1 MKRMRSM
8 LVAAALFAASTL
20 AVAQSPGPPAGKAP
34 AAPTVGFRA
43 DFLGQLDDV
52 GKKILDLADA
62 VPADKYS
69 WRPEKGV
76 RSVSEVYM
84 HIVVANYFLPSFMGV
99 PPPAGIDRGTETGVT
114 DKARVVAMLRQS
126 FDHVRSVVLKT
137 PDADL
142 DKKVKVFGGRE
153 MSERALI
160 MTMGNHMHEHLG
172 QSIAYARSN
181 GVTPPWSEAAQ
192 PPTPPKQ

>member
-1 MKRMRSM
+1 MKRLLLFACAM
-8 LVAAALFAASTL
+8 LVGASS
-20 AVAQSPGPPAGKAP
+20 VVSAQAPAGAAPP
-34 AAPTVGFRA
+34 AAPTSGFRA
-43 DFLGQLDDV
+43 DFLAQLDDV
-52 GKKILDLADA
+52 SKKILDLAGA

-76 RSVSEVYM
+76 RSISEVYM

-99 PPPAGIDRGTETGVT
+99 QPPAGIDRNTETSVT
-114 DKARVVAMLRQS
+114 DKTKVLAMLHQS
-126 FDHVRSVVLKT
+126 FDHVRMVVLKT
-137 PDADL
+137 ADADL
-142 DKKVKVFGGRE
+142 DKKVKVFGGSE

-160 MTMGNHMHEHLG
+160 MVMGNHMHEHLG

-192 PPTPPKQ
+192 PPAPPKNR

>member
-1 MKRMRSM
+1 MRKLSLLVIASL
-8 LVAAALFAASTL
+8 LVAAALL
-20 AVAQSPGPPAGKAP
+20 AQAPGGAAP
-34 AAPTVGFRA
+34 AAAPSSGFRA

-52 GKKILDLADA
+52 SKKILDLAEA

-84 HIVVANYFLPSFMGV
+84 HIVVANSLLPSFMGV
-99 PPPAGIDRGTETGVT
+99 QPLTGIDRSTETGVT
-114 DKARVVAMLRQS
+114 DKAKVVLMLRQS

-142 DKKVKVFGGRE
+142 DRKVKVFGGRE

-172 QSIAYARSN
+172 QSIAYARMN
-181 GVTPPWSEAAQ
+181 GVAPPWSEAAQ
-192 PPTPPKQ
+192 PPAPLKR

>member
-1 MKRMRSM
+1 MA
-8 LVAAALFAASTL
+8 LAPAILFAASAL
-20 AVAQSPGPPAGKAP
+20 ATAQAPAAAPAP
-34 AAPTVGFRA
+34 AAPSSGFRA
-43 DFLGQLDDV
+43 DFLAQLDDV
-52 GKKILDLADA
+52 SKKILDLAEA

-69 WRPEKGV
+69 WRPGKGV

-84 HIVVANYFLPSFMGV
+84 HVVVANYFLPSFMGV
-99 PPPAGIDRGTETGVT
+99 QPPAGIDRSTETGVT
-114 DKARVVAMLRQS
+114 DKAKVVAMLRQS
-126 FDHVRSVVLKT
+126 FDNVRSVVLKT

-142 DKKVKVFGGRE
+142 DKKVKVFGGGE

-192 PPTPPKQ
+192 PPAPPRQ